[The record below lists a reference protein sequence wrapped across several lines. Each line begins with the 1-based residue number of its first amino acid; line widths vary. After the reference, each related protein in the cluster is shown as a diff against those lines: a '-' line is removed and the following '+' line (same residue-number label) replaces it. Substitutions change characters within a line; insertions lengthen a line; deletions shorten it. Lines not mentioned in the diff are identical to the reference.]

1 MMTEVLQKSGLD
13 GTFQKEVL
21 GSLRSGWAKQRNSC
35 LLGDADADKSFL
47 LKGLRA
53 SFDGDCYALMKDFLQ
68 NNGLDGTFQKEILAA
83 LRSGLAKQRNSS
95 LRGDADTGKSF
106 LEGPSCQL

>member
-53 SFDGDCYALMKDFLQ
+53 SFDGDRYALMKEVLQ
-68 NNGLDGTFQKEILAA
+68 SNGLDGTFQKEVLGFCD
-83 LRSGLAKQRNSS
+83 LVGLSS
-95 LRGDADTGKSF
+95 ATCACRRR
-106 LEGPSCQL
+106 

>member
-47 LKGLRA
+47 LKGLR
-53 SFDGDCYALMKDFLQ
+53 
-68 NNGLDGTFQKEILAA
+68 GLFQVYKRPEGGNYYQLAD
-83 LRSGLAKQRNSS
+83 LLDKRLC
-95 LRGDADTGKSF
+95 F
-106 LEGPSCQL
+106 C